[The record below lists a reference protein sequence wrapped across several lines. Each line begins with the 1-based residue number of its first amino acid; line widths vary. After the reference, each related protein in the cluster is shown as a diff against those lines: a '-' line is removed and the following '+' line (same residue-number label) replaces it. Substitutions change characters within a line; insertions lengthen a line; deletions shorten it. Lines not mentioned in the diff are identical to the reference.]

1 MIDRARRD
9 VCLMGRRIKDLPVAD
24 RVSIYYMSQYAL
36 TAPDGVTKATCKNMR
51 KDCAGASATP

>member
-1 MIDRARRD
+1 
-9 VCLMGRRIKDLPVAD
+9 MGRRIKDLPVAD